1 MLNENKQKNQIV
13 KNKRLGY
20 LIKRERIEQNIS
32 VRALA
37 EYSGITAQFLS
48 DIEHGK
54 KVPAEYSL
62 AKIEKAL
69 DIKIDINYETFNELN
84 DICNK
89 MYQAYAKFNIKEVKK
104 YFEILKNKEHIYLY
118 SYGFIEYWLSI
129 LIYYVYLEDDNLETY
144 KIIDNLNSAV
154 HLLDGDHLLK
164 FYDVSAYYFIDKRD
178 IYSAKKY
185 FDKAINI
192 MKDKNSFENAM
203 LYTHLSIYY
212 QISNQLWDGLL
223 CCEKSIEQFV
233 GLHVFERVIMN
244 QGNKAIN
251 YSLMGDYDKSK
262 RIFYSLLDNEN
273 IDRESRYQIYGNLA
287 NCYKREK
294 DYENALKY
302 SLKSLELGSDF
313 SGTYVNVIYLYWK
326 LNNIEKCKDSIEKF
340 SSRINMKEKDK
351 LIISIFK
358 EYLEDNRADV
368 YKKIDLL
375 LKQPNDAFFS
385 FSKLQFFI
393 EIAIDI
399 YKEYK
404 DYEKVI
410 SLYELKERKSR
421 GKLELHF

>member
-1 MLNENKQKNQIV
+1 MLNENKQKIQIV

-54 KVPAEYSL
+54 KAPAEYSL

-69 DIKIDINYETFNELN
+69 DIKINIDYETFNELN

-144 KIIDNLNSAV
+144 KIIDNLNSVV
-154 HLLDGDHLLK
+154 HLLDEDHLLK
-164 FYDVSAYYFIDKRD
+164 FYDVSAYHFIEKRD

-185 FDKAINI
+185 FDKAIEN

-203 LYTHLSIYY
+203 LFTHLSIYY
-212 QISNQLWDGLL
+212 QISNQLWDGLR

-233 GLHVFERVIMN
+233 GLHVFERVIMK

-251 YSLMGDYDKSK
+251 YSLMGCYDKAEE
-262 RIFYSLLDNEN
+262 IFLSLLN
-273 IDRESRYQIYGNLA
+273 RESLDPNIKSSFRINLA
-287 NCYKREK
+287 NCYLRKG
-294 DYENALKY
+294 DYANALNNYLEAFKLGNKFTSLY
-302 SLKSLELGSDF
+302 SSI
-313 SGTYVNVIYLYWK
+313 VYLYWK
-326 LNNIEKCKDSIEKF
+326 LGNIDLCRKYI
-340 SSRINMKEKDK
+340 RIFTIDENINLYDLKVIKILQAHLDRKEKTVIA
-351 LIISIFK
+351 LIDELIQYPIENKSFTSYATMKFYLQISI
-358 EYLEDNRADV
+358 
-368 YKKIDLL
+368 
-375 LKQPNDAFFS
+375 
-385 FSKLQFFI
+385 
-393 EIAIDI
+393 DI
-399 YKEYK
+399 LKEYK
-404 DYEKVI
+404 SYEKVVE
-410 SLYELKERKSR
+410 LYELKENIK
-421 GKLELHF
+421 

>member
-1 MLNENKQKNQIV
+1 MLNENKQKIQIA

-54 KVPAEYSL
+54 KAPAEYSL
-62 AKIEKAL
+62 AKIENAL
-69 DIKIDINYETFNELN
+69 DIKINIDYDIFHELN

-118 SYGFIEYWLSI
+118 SYGFIECWLSI
-129 LIYYVYLEDDNLETY
+129 LIYYVYLEDDNLEIY
-144 KIIDNLNSAV
+144 KIIDKLNSVV

-164 FYDVSAYYFIDKRD
+164 FYDVSAYHFVEKGNNGK
-178 IYSAKKY
+178 AKKY
-185 FDKAINI
+185 FDKAIEN

-212 QISNQLWDGLL
+212 QISNQLWDGLR

-251 YSLMGDYDKSK
+251 YSLMGCYDKAEE
-262 RIFYSLLDNEN
+262 IFLSLLN
-273 IDRESRYQIYGNLA
+273 RESLDPNIKSSFRINLA
-287 NCYKREK
+287 NCYLRKG
-294 DYENALKY
+294 DYANALNNYLEAFKLGNKFTSLY
-302 SLKSLELGSDF
+302 SSI
-313 SGTYVNVIYLYWK
+313 VYLYWK
-326 LNNIEKCKDSIEKF
+326 LGNIDLCRKYI
-340 SSRINMKEKDK
+340 RIFTIDENINLYDLKVIKILQAHLDRKEKTVIA
-351 LIISIFK
+351 LIDELIQYPIENKSFTSYATMKFYLQISI
-358 EYLEDNRADV
+358 
-368 YKKIDLL
+368 
-375 LKQPNDAFFS
+375 
-385 FSKLQFFI
+385 
-393 EIAIDI
+393 DI
-399 YKEYK
+399 LKEYK
-404 DYEKVI
+404 SYEKVVE
-410 SLYELKERKSR
+410 LYELKENIK
-421 GKLELHF
+421 